1 MFQFVSGDYH
11 FGRSCRLRS
20 PQNYPQPSSNE
31 YYLYHYKE
39 SSPPE
44 GCHLPPNSWYTK
56 AFASS
61 RTAIHQGREKLYEL
75 ERQVKEVATTYRS
88 ELYDKICQDDHNINS
103 TFDATDATS
112 GYVNESYLKSKI
124 GKAIPAMAKRI
135 RKAACSSIPHS
146 AED

>member
-20 PQNYPQPSSNE
+20 PQNYPQPNSNE
-31 YYLYHYKE
+31 YLHNYKE
-39 SSPPE
+39 SFPPE

-61 RTAIHQGREKLYEL
+61 RTAIHRGREKLYEL
-75 ERQVKEVATTYRS
+75 ERQVKEVATTYRH
-88 ELYDKICQDDHNINS
+88 ELHDNICQDDQNINYI
-103 TFDATDATS
+103 FDATS
-112 GYVNESYLKSKI
+112 GNVNESDIKSKI

-135 RKAACSSIPHS
+135 RKAACSLIPHS